1 MERRAFRVPGFVM
14 LLVLLIEATVA
25 AALFGYFASHGNWP
39 AGVGVA
45 IVGGLGFVALVSGF
59 LVLSPNEARVVQ
71 FFGRYV
77 GTVNVAGFHWTV
89 PFSTKRRVSL
99 RVSNFESALL
109 KVSDADGNPVEIA
122 AVVVWRV
129 FDTAKAA
136 FAVNDHLAYIAVQAE
151 AAVRHLA
158 TLYPYEAHDSGR
170 PSLRDAAVVSEEL
183 TNELR
188 ERVALAGVE
197 VIESRITHLAYA
209 PEIAQVMLARQQ
221 ASAIV
226 AARFKI
232 VEGAV
237 GMVQQALASLRE
249 QDVVEL
255 DEERKAQMVSNLLVV
270 LCGDRSAQPVVN
282 AGTLY
287 G

>member
-1 MERRAFRVPGFVM
+1 MERRALRVPGFLM
-14 LLVLLIEATVA
+14 LLVLIVEAVATVVVFTYFGSRHSDGA
-25 AALFGYFASHGNWP
+25 AAA
-39 AGVGVA
+39 VA
-45 IVGGLGFVALVSGF
+45 ILGAFGFLLLATGF

-77 GTVNVAGFHWTV
+77 GTVRDAGFHWTV
-89 PFSTKRRVSL
+89 PLSTKRRVSL
-99 RVSNFESALL
+99 RVRNFESAVL
-109 KVSDADGNPVEIA
+109 KVSDSDGNPVEIA

-129 FDTAKAA
+129 YDTAKAA
-136 FAVNDHLAYIAVQAE
+136 FAVSDHVGYVAVQAE
-151 AAVRHLA
+151 AAIRHLA
-158 TLYPYEAHDSGR
+158 TMYPYEAHDSGR

-209 PEIAQVMLARQQ
+209 PEIAQAMLARQQ

-237 GMVQQALASLRE
+237 GMVQLALERLRE

-270 LCGDRSAQPVVN
+270 LCGDRAAQPVVN
-282 AGTLY
+282 TGTLY